1 MYACTAPPR
10 TKGATAHTH
19 TRICRPICIYVHTC
33 PLVYTLLL
41 LFRRMYVY
49 VFMYIYVYVYM
60 CRRVNKQKYG
70 RLYVENTGALSHSPA
85 TSNTTSCG
93 YRRHARGR
101 REVCKESTIHR
112 SLQRIARETFI
123 PSPQNL
129 SQATIDLLYG
139 VINPFQKPM

>member
-19 TRICRPICIYVHTC
+19 TRICRPICIYTHAHS
-33 PLVYTLLL
+33 YTPCYFYLD
-41 LFRRMYVY
+41 VY
-49 VFMYIYVYVYM
+49 VFIYMYIYIYM
-60 CRRVNKQKYG
+60 YRRVNKQKYG